1 MFLERKK
8 LQTNIN
14 LIDCISKKMAVM
26 KYSENDLKRRIKEET
41 SDDEETSVSVPLPAK
56 RSKDCPYLDSINRK
70 VLDFGKS
77 PSSPSQEFVQKI

>member
-1 MFLERKK
+1 
-8 LQTNIN
+8 
-14 LIDCISKKMAVM
+14 MAVM
-26 KYSENDLKRRIKEET
+26 KHSENDLKRRIKEET

-77 PSSPSQEFVQKI
+77 QSSPSQEFVQKISLHIDIPKITLHIIHSRF